1 MAIWGK
7 HAQESPRKLSS
18 NTNMRLLNYYKYLF
32 ALSGII
38 LILGAA
44 SLAIF
49 GLRFGIDFKGGTV
62 TEIEFNQEF
71 DQNKVK
77 SVLENQGINSYQLQ
91 STGERGLIIRTDNL
105 DKPKREEINN
115 GIRKEAGE
123 FTEVRLDS
131 IGPVIGEELKRKAI
145 YQLILVSLGIVI
157 YIAYA
162 FRKVSRPI
170 SPFQFGV
177 AAIVA
182 LLHDLLIVVG
192 IFSILGHFYEIEID
206 SLFIT
211 AMLTVLGFSVHD
223 TIIVFD
229 RIRENLRVYAGQ
241 SIEFIVNH
249 SISQTLVRS
258 LNTSL
263 TVLFVLLA
271 MLLFGGE
278 TIRYFVLALFIGIAA
293 GTYSSIFVAA
303 PMLVLWQNW
312 RNRKR

>member
-1 MAIWGK
+1 
-7 HAQESPRKLSS
+7 
-18 NTNMRLLNYYKYLF
+18 MRILDYYKYLF

-38 LILGAA
+38 LVLGIA
-44 SLAIF
+44 SIGIF
-49 GLRFGIDFKGGTV
+49 GFHLGVDFKGGTV
-62 TEIEFNQEF
+62 TELAFKQPFEQ
-71 DQNKVK
+71 DKVRAALD
-77 SVLENQGINSYQLQ
+77 SNNIQGYQLQ
-91 STGERGLIIRTDNL
+91 STGENGLIIKTGSL
-105 DKPKREEINN
+105 S
-115 GIRKEAGE
+115 KEAYDKLAGE
-123 FTEVRLDS
+123 IRTQAGDFEEKRFDS
-131 IGPVIGEELKRKAI
+131 IGPVVGEELKRKAI
-145 YQLILVSLGIVI
+145 YQLIIVSLGIVL

-170 SPFQFGV
+170 TPLQFGV

-182 LLHDLLIVVG
+182 LVHDLLIVLG
-192 IFSILGHFYEIEID
+192 IFSLLGHFYNIEID
-206 SLFIT
+206 SLFVT

-312 RNRKR
+312 RNKKR

>member
-1 MAIWGK
+1 
-7 HAQESPRKLSS
+7 
-18 NTNMRLLNYYKYLF
+18 MRILNYYKYLF
-32 ALSGII
+32 ALSAII
-38 LILGAA
+38 LVLGIA
-44 SLAIF
+44 SIGIF
-49 GLRFGIDFKGGTV
+49 GFHLGVDFKGGTV
-62 TEIEFNQEF
+62 TEIEFNQQF
-71 DQNKVK
+71 DLEKVK
-77 SVLENQGINSYQLQ
+77 TALSGSSDNNLTSAQLQ
-91 STGERGLIIRTDNL
+91 TTGEKGLIIKTAAMDKTAHDNMYQL
-105 DKPKREEINN
+105 
-115 GIRKEAGE
+115 IRNQAGE
-123 FTEVRLDS
+123 FTEKRYDS
-131 IGPVIGEELKRKAI
+131 IGPVVGEELKKKAL
-145 YQLILVSLGIVI
+145 YQLVIVSLGIVF

-162 FRKVSRPI
+162 FRHVSRPI
-170 SPFQFGV
+170 TPFQFGV

-182 LLHDLLIVVG
+182 LVHDLLIVLG
-192 IFSILGHFYEIEID
+192 IFSLLGHFYNIEID
-206 SLFIT
+206 SLFVT

-229 RIRENLRVYAGQ
+229 RIRENLKVYAGQ

-312 RNRKR
+312 RNKKN